1 MEITIGDIVNR
12 ILENFDFSY
21 MLVINILTYIMI
33 KVIDYANGEK
43 ILSTLMKRVCLCC
56 SILLVSIIYWVI
68 GYENYTCL
76 VNSAIASPVFYS
88 WCLKPIL
95 KFYKIGYNDLNNT
108 LD

>member
-1 MEITIGDIVNR
+1 MLEDIINR
-12 ILENFDFSY
+12 IFENFDFSY

-95 KFYKIGYNDLNNT
+95 KHYKIGYNDLSNT
-108 LD
+108 LG

>member
-1 MEITIGDIVNR
+1 MEITIDTIVNR

-56 SILLVSIIYWVI
+56 SILLVSIIYWII

-95 KFYKIGYNDLNNT
+95 KHYKIGYNDLSNT
-108 LD
+108 LE

>member
-1 MEITIGDIVNR
+1 MNKMLEDIINR
-12 ILENFDFSY
+12 IFENFDFSY

-33 KVIDYANGEK
+33 KIIDYANGEK

-95 KFYKIGYNDLNNT
+95 KHYKIGYNDLNNT

>member
-1 MEITIGDIVNR
+1 MEISIDAIVNR

-95 KFYKIGYNDLNNT
+95 KHYKIGYNDLSNT

>member
-21 MLVINILTYIMI
+21 MLTINILTYIII

-43 ILSTLMKRVCLCC
+43 ILSRLMKRVCLCC

-95 KFYKIGYNDLNNT
+95 KFYKIGYNDLSNT

>member
-56 SILLVSIIYWVI
+56 SILLISIIYWVI

-95 KFYKIGYNDLNNT
+95 KHYKIGYNDLSNT
-108 LD
+108 LE

>member
-1 MEITIGDIVNR
+1 MEISIDAIVNR

-56 SILLVSIIYWVI
+56 SILLVSIIYWII

-95 KFYKIGYNDLNNT
+95 KHYKIGYNDLSNT
-108 LD
+108 LE

>member
-1 MEITIGDIVNR
+1 MEISIDAIVNR

-56 SILLVSIIYWVI
+56 SIILVSIIYWVI

-95 KFYKIGYNDLNNT
+95 KHYKIGYNDLSNT
-108 LD
+108 LE

>member
-1 MEITIGDIVNR
+1 MEISIDAIVNR

-95 KFYKIGYNDLNNT
+95 KHYKIGYNDLSNT
-108 LD
+108 LE

>member
-1 MEITIGDIVNR
+1 MEISIDTIVNR

-33 KVIDYANGEK
+33 KVIDYANGGK

-95 KFYKIGYNDLNNT
+95 KHYKIGYNDLSNT
-108 LD
+108 LE

>member
-43 ILSTLMKRVCLCC
+43 ILSRLMKRVCLCC

>member
-1 MEITIGDIVNR
+1 MLENIINR
-12 ILENFDFSY
+12 IFENFDFSY

-56 SILLVSIIYWVI
+56 SILFVSIIYWVI

-76 VNSAIASPVFYS
+76 VNSAISSPVFYS

-95 KFYKIGYNDLNNT
+95 KHYKIGYNDLSNT
-108 LD
+108 LE

>member
-1 MEITIGDIVNR
+1 MEITIDTIVNR

-68 GYENYTCL
+68 GYENYTCI

>member
-1 MEITIGDIVNR
+1 MEISIDAIVNR

-95 KFYKIGYNDLNNT
+95 KHYKIGYNDLSNI
-108 LD
+108 LE

>member
-1 MEITIGDIVNR
+1 MEISIGDIVNR

-68 GYENYTCL
+68 GYENYIRL

-95 KFYKIGYNDLNNT
+95 KHYKIGYNDLSNT
-108 LD
+108 LE

>member
-1 MEITIGDIVNR
+1 MEISIDAIVNR

-56 SILLVSIIYWVI
+56 SILLVSIIYWVV

-88 WCLKPIL
+88 WCLKPII
-95 KFYKIGYNDLNNT
+95 KHYKIGYNDLSNT
-108 LD
+108 LE

>member
-21 MLVINILTYIMI
+21 MLTINILTYIII

-43 ILSTLMKRVCLCC
+43 ILSRLMKRVCLC
-56 SILLVSIIYWVI
+56 SAILFMSVIYWCL
-68 GYENYTCL
+68 GYENYITL
-76 VNSAIASPVFYS
+76 VNSAIAAPVFYS

-95 KFYKIGYNDLNNT
+95 KFYKIGYNDIDNT
-108 LD
+108 LE

>member
-1 MEITIGDIVNR
+1 MEISIDAIVNR

-56 SILLVSIIYWVI
+56 SILLVSIIYWVV

-95 KFYKIGYNDLNNT
+95 KHYKIGYNDLSNT
-108 LD
+108 LE

>member
-95 KFYKIGYNDLNNT
+95 KHYKIGYNDLSNT
-108 LD
+108 LE

>member
-1 MEITIGDIVNR
+1 MEISIDTIVNR

-95 KFYKIGYNDLNNT
+95 KHYKIGYNDLSNT
-108 LD
+108 LE

>member
-1 MEITIGDIVNR
+1 MNKMLEDIINR
-12 ILENFDFSY
+12 IFENFDFSY

-95 KFYKIGYNDLNNT
+95 KHYKIGYNDLSNT
-108 LD
+108 LE

>member
-1 MEITIGDIVNR
+1 MLEDIINR
-12 ILENFDFSY
+12 IFENFDFSY

-56 SILLVSIIYWVI
+56 SILLVSIIYWAI

-95 KFYKIGYNDLNNT
+95 KHYKIGYNDLSNT
-108 LD
+108 LE

>member
-1 MEITIGDIVNR
+1 MEISIDTIVNR

>member
-1 MEITIGDIVNR
+1 MLEDIINR
-12 ILENFDFSY
+12 IFENFDFSY
-21 MLVINILTYIMI
+21 MLVINILTYIII

-95 KFYKIGYNDLNNT
+95 KHYKIGYNDLSNT
-108 LD
+108 LE

>member
-1 MEITIGDIVNR
+1 MEITIDTIVNR

-95 KFYKIGYNDLNNT
+95 KHYKIGYNDLSNT
-108 LD
+108 LE

>member
-1 MEITIGDIVNR
+1 MLEDIINR
-12 ILENFDFSY
+12 IFENFDFSY

-95 KFYKIGYNDLNNT
+95 KHYKIGYNDLSNT
-108 LD
+108 LE

>member
-1 MEITIGDIVNR
+1 MEISIGDIVNR

-68 GYENYTCL
+68 GYENYICL

-95 KFYKIGYNDLNNT
+95 KHYKIGYNDLSNT
-108 LD
+108 LE

>member
-1 MEITIGDIVNR
+1 MEVTIGDIVNR

-95 KFYKIGYNDLNNT
+95 KHYKIGYNDLSNT
-108 LD
+108 LE

>member
-1 MEITIGDIVNR
+1 MEISIDAIVNR

-88 WCLKPIL
+88 WCLKPII
-95 KFYKIGYNDLNNT
+95 KHYKIGYNDLSNT
-108 LD
+108 LE